1 MAVWVVTGKLGSG
14 KSLVAVSKIQE
25 YLNKGRVVATNLDL
39 FMEYLV
45 NPFAKKTR
53 VIRLPDKPTA
63 EDLDALPAPY
73 EGEYD
78 ENKSGLIVFDEC
90 ATWFNSRNWNDKQ
103 RAPLINKL
111 LHIRKCGW
119 DVIFIIQNVNAMD
132 SQAREMFAEMIVYC
146 RRMDRFTVP
155 FISWFFRLGGF
166 DIRPPRIHI
175 GLVKYGT
182 GESSPLIERW
192 IYRGRELYNAY
203 DTRQVFTPDS
213 CSISTVLPPW
223 YIYGRYTNEREHARR
238 RFINSINRMATAFKG
253 RSSFLAGLL
262 CCGFLFFVWSAF
274 ADKENAPDTKA
285 SQQAVKSVVANQSV
299 EPQHELS
306 GVYITASVRR
316 SSGFDYVFERDN
328 GVVYPEFY
336 GYDVGYVSDC
346 KASLIKEGE
355 VSYVTCSPFRAAQ
368 PSRQPRE
375 GAGDLQDGRERESD
389 SDIFSRSSNRSQ
401 PKHNSDDAVI
411 NDINTSR
418 G

>member
-1 MAVWVVTGKLGSG
+1 
-14 KSLVAVSKIQE
+14 
-25 YLNKGRVVATNLDL
+25 
-39 FMEYLV
+39 
-45 NPFAKKTR
+45 
-53 VIRLPDKPTA
+53 
-63 EDLDALPAPY
+63 
-73 EGEYD
+73 
-78 ENKSGLIVFDEC
+78 
-90 ATWFNSRNWNDKQ
+90 
-103 RAPLINKL
+103 
-111 LHIRKCGW
+111 
-119 DVIFIIQNVNAMD
+119 
-132 SQAREMFAEMIVYC
+132 
-146 RRMDRFTVP
+146 
-155 FISWFFRLGGF
+155 
-166 DIRPPRIHI
+166 
-175 GLVKYGT
+175 
-182 GESSPLIERW
+182 
-192 IYRGRELYNAY
+192 
-203 DTRQVFTPDS
+203 
-213 CSISTVLPPW
+213 
-223 YIYGRYTNEREHARR
+223 
-238 RFINSINRMATAFKG
+238 MATAFKG

-389 SDIFSRSSNRSQ
+389 PDIFSRSSNRSQ
-401 PKHNSDDAVI
+401 PKHNSDDA
-411 NDINTSR
+411 DK
-418 G
+418 